1 MKGTELSFAETYL
14 DKIRE
19 GKETPFDGEAGT
31 GAWFL
36 KKGGEYNER
45 RRR

>member
-1 MKGTELSFAETYL
+1 MKWTELSFIEVYL

-31 GAWFL
+31 GAWF
-36 KKGGEYNER
+36 KK
-45 RRR
+45 